1 VAALVSPLGT
11 ALVLGV
17 LAWCL
22 LVLARRRFWR
32 RVGAAVGLLA
42 LSWLW
47 LWATPVA
54 SHALR
59 STLEAQAGPAA
70 VDAVPAAGVAV
81 QVGEAAVPAAG
92 VMVVLGGG
100 IGGTR
105 GDVRPYPDLQ
115 QAADRVWHA
124 ARLYHAGK
132 AARVV
137 LSGGTT
143 RQGEPAEAASMQAF
157 LLDLGAPASAMLL
170 EDRSLTTGENARLT
184 AALLRPQGVDTV
196 ILVTSALHM
205 RRARAEFELAGLKVI
220 PAPTDFESLGR
231 AVQARDWL
239 PSAEALDGSGRAF
252 KEWVGYWVLGE

>member
-1 VAALVSPLGT
+1 MWFVRGAVAALVSPPGT
-11 ALVLGV
+11 ALALGV

-42 LSWLW
+42 LGWLW
-47 LWATPVA
+47 LWVTPVA

-70 VDAVPAAGVAV
+70 VDAVS
-81 QVGEAAVPAAG
+81 AAG

-100 IGGTR
+100 IGGAR
-105 GDVRPYPDLQ
+105 GGVRPYPDLQ

-157 LLDLGAPASAMLL
+157 LLDLGVPASAMLL

-252 KEWVGYWVLGE
+252 KEWVGYWVLGG

>member
-1 VAALVSPLGT
+1 MVTLGHVSDASILASGRVGRCGLFAAP
-11 ALVLGV
+11 
-17 LAWCL
+17 
-22 LVLARRRFWR
+22 WR
-32 RVGAAVGLLA
+32 RWFHRWARQWRWGCWRSACWCWPATASGAEWV
-42 LSWLW
+42 
-47 LWATPVA
+47 
-54 SHALR
+54 R
-59 STLEAQAGPAA
+59 F
-70 VDAVPAAGVAV
+70 D
-81 QVGEAAVPAAG
+81 
-92 VMVVLGGG
+92 G
-100 IGGTR
+100 ISGTR
-105 GDVRPYPDLQ
+105 GGVRPYPDLQ

-124 ARLYHAGK
+124 ARLHHAGT

-157 LLDLGAPASAMLL
+157 LLDLGVPASAMLL
-170 EDRSLTTGENARLT
+170 EDRRLTTGENARLT

-239 PSAEALDGSGRAF
+239 PSAEALEGSGRAF
-252 KEWVGYWVLGE
+252 KEWGGIGCWGGEW